1 MIDFA
6 RVQSKVALKYDAW
19 HKEVLGKFGA
29 LLGGEMVQFHGQL
42 AKSRSQLEQQT
53 IGEYDTSKATDDE
66 VLVMFGVIVQLHNIP
81 RSPEAKGSRRP
92 LVSMIMIRLK

>member
-1 MIDFA
+1 MLLTKPSRKSRTTFDTSDTRREYGPVVIDFA

-29 LLGGEMVQFHGQL
+29 LLGGEMVTFHSQL

-53 IGEYDTSKATDDE
+53 IGKIY
-66 VLVMFGVIVQLHNIP
+66 LHFFFNN
-81 RSPEAKGSRRP
+81 GSHRNYSVC
-92 LVSMIMIRLK
+92 L

>member
-1 MIDFA
+1 MFGYCHILPTNLTQIHLLPRKSRTTFDTSDTRREYGPVVIDFA

-42 AKSRSQLEQQT
+42 AKSRTQLEQQT
-53 IGEYDTSKATDDE
+53 IGE
-66 VLVMFGVIVQLHNIP
+66 
-81 RSPEAKGSRRP
+81 
-92 LVSMIMIRLK
+92 